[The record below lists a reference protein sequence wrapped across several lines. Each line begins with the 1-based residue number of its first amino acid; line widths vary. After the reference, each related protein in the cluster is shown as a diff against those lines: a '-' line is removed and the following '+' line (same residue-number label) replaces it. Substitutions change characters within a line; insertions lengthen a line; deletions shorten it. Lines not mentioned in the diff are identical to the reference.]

1 MNEPQSTPETTTSS
15 TPAPEAKPASDAK
28 KEFVSNKNA
37 TPPKKGNATV
47 SILLVAV
54 IAALGVTWW
63 QTHQDMTKLRTEVA
77 QQLHNEGT
85 STSEMKGVITTVQD
99 STKSLESKISVLEN
113 KQQESQSQQ
122 VALEQLYQELS
133 KNRDDWVLSE
143 VAEVLATANQQLE
156 LAGNVQGALIALD
169 NVDKSLA
176 RMDKSQFTAVRRAIA
191 NDQAKLKAVP
201 DIDVTGIAIRIDNAL
216 VQVDDLPLLLDLKT
230 GEVINADKPLTTE
243 APVEPSDTSTWSKLK
258 VSAGELAREA
268 WSNLRDLIYVRRV
281 DKPDALL
288 LSPSQAYFIRENVKL
303 RLLSAR
309 LALLSRNEFVF
320 KNDLSTVQD
329 IISKYF
335 DPQDKQVQS
344 VQATIKQVQQNNLS
358 IQIPTLTE
366 SLNAVHSYN
375 NAGR

>member
-15 TPAPEAKPASDAK
+15 TPAQEVK
-28 KEFVSNKNA
+28 KESVSNNNA
-37 TPPKKGNATV
+37 APVKKGSATV
-47 SILLVAV
+47 SLVLVAV
-54 IAALGVTWW
+54 IAALGVSWW
-63 QTHQDMTKLRTEVA
+63 QTHLDMKKLRTEVA
-77 QQLHNEGT
+77 QQLHTEGA
-85 STSEMKGVITTVQD
+85 STSEMKGVVTTVQD
-99 STKSLESKISVLEN
+99 STKALESKVSVLEN
-113 KQQESQSQQ
+113 KQQESQNQQ

-143 VAEVLATANQQLE
+143 IAEVLATANQQLE

-176 RMDKSQFTAVRRAIA
+176 RMDKPQFTAVRRAIA

-216 VQVDDLPLLLDLKT
+216 VQVDDLPLLLDMQT
-230 GEVINADKPLTTE
+230 GEVIKADQPKEEVAAADATE
-243 APVEPSDTSTWSKLK
+243 QPTFWAKLK
-258 VSAGELAREA
+258 VSTGQLVHEA
-268 WSNLRDLIYVRRV
+268 WSNLRELIYVRRV
-281 DKPDALL
+281 GKPDALL

-329 IISKYF
+329 IINKYF
-335 DPQDKQVQS
+335 DQKDKQVQS
-344 VQATIKQVQQNNLS
+344 VQATIKQVQENNLS
-358 IQIPTLTE
+358 IQIPTLSE

-375 NAGR
+375 NAGH